1 NLTSPPSYGITWAL
15 GNSVNPSQ
23 LEPAGEDKNGIL
35 YVARTEVNGEWV
47 PGKGYYRGRTFYA
60 SVAFMGKE
68 IESADCSVLLRG
80 GTKWIAQQKNREI
93 PNDAVF
99 AGNDPRTHEKTYICR
114 GFAIEEG
121 RTWLIVGKVLENYK
135 IACRLPFNGETSAFS
150 FEVLV
155 YYY

>member
-1 NLTSPPSYGITWAL
+1 
-15 GNSVNPSQ
+15 NSVNPSQ

-93 PNDAVF
+93 PTMQFLLVMIQELTKKLTF
-99 AGNDPRTHEKTYICR
+99 AEDLPLRKDGR
-114 GFAIEEG
+114 G
-121 RTWLIVGKVLENYK
+121 
-135 IACRLPFNGETSAFS
+135 
-150 FEVLV
+150 
-155 YYY
+155 